1 LQIGFDQKSR
11 SDFKSDWRG
20 VAGHQSF
27 QFGCHPFVFAVA
39 DFVIVRSTS
48 LLESRKGLA
57 DSIDREKQEE
67 KKKSDRPPPKDPAW
81 CAT

>member
-1 LQIGFDQKSR
+1 
-11 SDFKSDWRG
+11 
-20 VAGHQSF
+20 V
-27 QFGCHPFVFAVA
+27 VTVA

-48 LLESRKGLA
+48 LLESMKGLA

-67 KKKSDRPPPKDPAW
+67 KKKSDRPTPKDPAS